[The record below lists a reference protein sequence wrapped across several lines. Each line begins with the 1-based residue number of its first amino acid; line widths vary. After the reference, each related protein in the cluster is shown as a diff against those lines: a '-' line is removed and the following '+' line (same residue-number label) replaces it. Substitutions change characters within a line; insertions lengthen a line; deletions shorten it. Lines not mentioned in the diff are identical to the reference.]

1 MRENT
6 NITPPQ
12 KKNDKIR
19 PIRTLQILDSFLI
32 GYFSSTC
39 TQLGLGSFMT
49 LRLGSLKDILLLYM
63 TRAEVIFRTYFIVNS
78 YTFMEFQSLTY
89 ISNERYNIILAMHF
103 RLIYFLTYKW
113 LGSGMTISSTSTCD
127 ELGFYHILKVGYGLL
142 F

>member
-1 MRENT
+1 
-6 NITPPQ
+6 
-12 KKNDKIR
+12 
-19 PIRTLQILDSFLI
+19 
-32 GYFSSTC
+32 
-39 TQLGLGSFMT
+39 MT

-113 LGSGMTISSTSTCD
+113 LGSGMTILSTSTCD
-127 ELGFYHILKVGYGLL
+127 EFGFYHILKVGYGLL

>member
-1 MRENT
+1 
-6 NITPPQ
+6 
-12 KKNDKIR
+12 
-19 PIRTLQILDSFLI
+19 
-32 GYFSSTC
+32 
-39 TQLGLGSFMT
+39 MT